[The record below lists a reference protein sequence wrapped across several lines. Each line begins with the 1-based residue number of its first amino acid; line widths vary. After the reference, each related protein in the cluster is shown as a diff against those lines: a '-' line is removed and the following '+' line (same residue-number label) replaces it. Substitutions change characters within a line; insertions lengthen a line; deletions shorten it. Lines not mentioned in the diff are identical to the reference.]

1 MNRKHDREY
10 YFSII
15 EKLKNV
21 NKHIK
26 ISSDFIIGYPGETEK
41 DFADTV
47 ELVEKV
53 GFVNS
58 LKNPRNLNNLVSNA
72 MNYGCEKLITG
83 YYSGERDC
91 GGLGDLNCD
100 FNSSLIISLFL
111 LVFSILSYEKSYG

>member
-1 MNRKHDREY
+1 MIEN
-10 YFSII
+10 II
-15 EKLKNV
+15 FLSSKKLKNV

-58 LKNPRNLNNLVSNA
+58 YSFIFSPRPGNPCRQKKN
-72 MNYGCEKLITG
+72 
-83 YYSGERDC
+83 
-91 GGLGDLNCD
+91 
-100 FNSSLIISLFL
+100 
-111 LVFSILSYEKSYG
+111 